1 MNLSQNHYLYRGI
14 INHRRF
20 TPFKNYF
27 TYPIYLAYIDLPN
40 IEKLLKKSFFW
51 NINKPALVSFYRDD
65 YHGDPKLPVD
75 QAVRKTVLEKT
86 GNPSVGPIR
95 LLTHLRYFGH
105 CFNPVSFYYCFDQS
119 DQTVETILAE
129 ITNIPW
135 KERHSYIINTKI
147 DSNQQTNLIADLEKQ
162 FHVSPFWGMDHQYE
176 WLFSLPGKK
185 LMVKMKNF
193 QGGKKV
199 FDATL
204 NLKRE
209 TFSTLNLIKFMLR
222 FPFITLMVVFRIHW
236 QALKL
241 WIKKAPF
248 FAHPKKIIQN
258 NNQ

>member
-1 MNLSQNHYLYRGI
+1 MNLSQSHYLYRGF

-20 TPFKNYF
+20 TPFKNSF
-27 TYPIYLAYIDLPN
+27 TYPIYLAYIDLSN
-40 IEKLLKKSFFW
+40 IEKLLKRSFFW
-51 NINKPALVSFYRDD
+51 NINKPALVSFYRND
-65 YHGDPKLPVD
+65 YHGNPELSLD
-75 QAVRKTVLEKT
+75 QAVRETVYKKT
-86 GNPSVGPIR
+86 GNYPKGPVR

-129 ITNIPW
+129 ITNMPW
-135 KERHSYIINTKI
+135 NERHSYIINTKA
-147 DSNQQTNLIADLEKQ
+147 DSNQQTNLIAELEKQ

-176 WLFSLPGKK
+176 WLFSPPQQK
-185 LMVKMKNF
+185 LMVNMKNF
-193 QGGKKV
+193 KDGKKV

-209 TFSTLNLIKFMLR
+209 TFSKLNLIKCMLR
-222 FPFITLMVVFRIHW
+222 FPFITLIVVFRIYW

-248 FAHPKKIIQN
+248 FTHPKKIVTPKTQ
-258 NNQ
+258 